1 MLVLLSRS
9 QMETVAEM
17 TRSGHTKLSAVRR
30 LISLGQMAYDS
41 QEQMSLRFRP
51 LSELAVILVPRHDE

>member
-17 TRSGHTKLSAVRR
+17 TRCGYTKLAAVRR

-51 LSELAVILVPRHDE
+51 LSKLVVTLSSTS